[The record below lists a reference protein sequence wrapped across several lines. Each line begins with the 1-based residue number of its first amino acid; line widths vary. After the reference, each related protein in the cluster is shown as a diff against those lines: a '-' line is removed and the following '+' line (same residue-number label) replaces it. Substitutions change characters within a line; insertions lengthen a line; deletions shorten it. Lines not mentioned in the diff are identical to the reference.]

1 MKRSVLLSI
10 FACFAACSLSAQAI
24 EGLRIAWDRSSEVK
38 IAQHGNYARVIRL
51 DDNSFLAAFEHGGS
65 ACIAA
70 SADLVNWSS
79 PRPIV
84 SSHHGKSGGLDWHV
98 HVANPELCLTRE
110 GTLLLAVNYR
120 PSGQAHYPFSIVIC
134 RSEDGGVSW
143 SSPDVL
149 YCAGQDFSNGCWE
162 PSFLQLP
169 DGRIH
174 LYFANEGP
182 YVDSEEQEISVMMS
196 DDDGRS
202 WTSAQTVSFRK
213 NHRDGMP
220 VAAVL
225 GREIVLAIED
235 NADGKFKPYTV
246 RSSVD
251 NAWAETIDGKS
262 SFRKRALVD
271 HVDRHVYMGAP
282 YIVVLPSGESLL
294 SYQTTED
301 RRDAWEL
308 SCMEVA
314 VSDSGAMDFS
324 KRTRPFDVPTGRSGK
339 WNSLCVIDSNTVAA
353 VSSTDKDGI
362 VALYVVKGRLIS
374 PLVISEHSGSIDQIF
389 VGSMSRDNLAV
400 GVGCNK
406 DGYVF
411 EARVSDADMVP
422 GDGVTFMIDIT
433 GKDNTSVQKGVFMVT
448 VDRSGHITE
457 VCEGKKGRWG
467 RCTRSVAFSEAV
479 DFNDGYAIRL
489 KMKVGHHDGVRVSA
503 AHCNATSNG
512 EIYTEH
518 LVHADPD
525 MPSTWLRIAGQHF

>member
-120 PSGQAHYPFSIVIC
+120 PSGQAYYPFSIVIC
-134 RSEDGGVSW
+134 RSEDGGMTW
-143 SSPDVL
+143 SSPEVL
-149 YCAGQDFSNGCWE
+149 YCAGLDFNNGCWE

-235 NADGKFKPYTV
+235 NVDGKFKPYTV

-282 YIVVLPSGESLL
+282 YIAVLPSGESLL
-294 SYQTTED
+294 SYQTTEG
-301 RRDAWEL
+301 RRGSWEL

-324 KRTRPFDVPTGRSGK
+324 KRTRPFDVPNDRSGK
-339 WNSLCVIDSNTVAA
+339 WNSLCVIDNNTVAA
-353 VSSTDKDGI
+353 VSSTDKDGV
-362 VALYVVKGRLIS
+362 VAPYVIKGRLIR

-400 GVGCNK
+400 GVACLK
-406 DGYVF
+406 DGYVLD
-411 EARVSDADMVP
+411 ARVCDADVAS

-433 GKDNTSVQKGVFMVT
+433 GKAIMSPQKGVFRVT
-448 VDRSGHITE
+448 VDHSGHITE
-457 VCEGKKGRWG
+457 VSEGRKGRWE
-467 RCTRSVAFSEAV
+467 RCTRSIAFSEAV
-479 DFNDGYAIRL
+479 DFHNGYAIRL
-489 KMKVGHHDGVRVSA
+489 KMKTGHHDGVRVSV
-503 AHCNATSNG
+503 AHCNAASNG
-512 EIYTEH
+512 DIYTEH

-525 MPSTWLRIAGQHF
+525 MPSTWLSIAEQQF